1 MSQQEFDSGSQAPED
16 EPLHE
21 EVYYPRAPYSWSGRL
36 DNEAMPRD
44 EPPFGYGEPTQQQAA
59 DANPFN
65 SSRQQQEH
73 SGEDGNVYQRGYGP
87 YNSYNSST
95 TGNVGSGT
103 SAGQG
108 QSVPPWARPQQH
120 QRRPFRFGFI
130 ILILV
135 VIAVIQMFMA
145 NGGVFVGA
153 AGDIFGTILSLL
165 LFVLIVPIVIVL
177 VFWGFLVRMLRS
189 GRRQRWRG
197 RSWPNGPFWW

>member
-1 MSQQEFDSGSQAPED
+1 MSQQEFDSGSQED

-21 EVYYPRAPYSWSGRL
+21 EVYYPRSPYSWSGRL
-36 DNEAMPRD
+36 DNEAVPRD

-59 DANPFN
+59 GANPFN
-65 SSRQQQEH
+65 SSGQQQEH
-73 SGEDGNVYQRGYGP
+73 SGEDMNAYQRGYGP

-95 TGNVGSGT
+95 TGNAGSGT